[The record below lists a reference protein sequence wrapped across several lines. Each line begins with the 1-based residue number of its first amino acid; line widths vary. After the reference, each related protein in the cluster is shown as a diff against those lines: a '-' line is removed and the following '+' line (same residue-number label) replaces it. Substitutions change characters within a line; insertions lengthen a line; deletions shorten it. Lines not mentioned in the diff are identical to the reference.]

1 MSCGKFFM
9 GGILEEA
16 APDDNFFI
24 IIVSHS
30 YCGGDNIKIGFIGA
44 GKVGFTLGKYLSQ
57 NDKNLT
63 GYYSRNIKSAKEA
76 ASFTNSKC
84 FESIEDLVKEC
95 DTIIITTPDGE
106 IKNVWDS
113 IKKLPITDKIICHC
127 SGSLS
132 SKVFSDINNHK
143 AYGYSIHP
151 MFAISDKYNSYKDLN
166 KAFIT
171 IEGSEK
177 YLLKIKEYIEG
188 FGNKAQIIS
197 WENKAMYHL
206 ASVVVSNHVIA
217 LAELGNEL
225 LIKCGFSE
233 KEAINAL
240 YPLML
245 NNIKNI
251 GEKGIRESL
260 TGPIERG
267 DSETI
272 IRHMNCL
279 NEEDKELYK
288 LLSKKLVNIAKEK
301 NKDRNY
307 SNLEKIIGEK

>member
-1 MSCGKFFM
+1 M
-9 GGILEEA
+9 
-16 APDDNFFI
+16 
-24 IIVSHS
+24 SHS
-30 YCGGDNIKIGFIGA
+30 YNGGDNIKFGFIGA

-57 NDKNLT
+57 NGKKIV
-63 GYYSRNIKSAKEA
+63 GYYSRSTESSKEA
-76 ASFTNSKC
+76 ANFTNSKC
-84 FESIEDLVKEC
+84 FESIESLIKEC

-113 IKKLPITDKIICHC
+113 IKKLPITGKIICHC

-132 SKVFSDINNHK
+132 SKVFSDIDNHK

-151 MFAISDKYNSYKDLN
+151 MFAISDKYNSYKNLN

-177 YLLKIKEYIEG
+177 YLLKIKEYIERL
-188 FGNKAQIIS
+188 GNKVQIIS
-197 WENKAMYHL
+197 WENKSMYHL

-225 LIKCGFSE
+225 LMKCGFSE
-233 KEAINAL
+233 MEAMSAL

-251 GEKGIRESL
+251 GEKGIKESL
-260 TGPIERG
+260 TGPVERG
-267 DSETI
+267 DSDTI

-301 NKDRNY
+301 NKNRNY